1 MLNVHL
7 LPDLADPH
15 DLAGHTSI
23 VVDVL
28 RASTTITTAL
38 DSGAEK
44 VIPCLTV
51 EEARELAAKRSGA
64 LLGGERQGQ
73 KLPGFNFGNSPAEY
87 TSESVSKRTIIFTT
101 TNGTKAMSRCIGS
114 SRILI
119 GAVVNRSA
127 VCKTA
132 NRDDRIDILCAGT
145 NGHISMDDCLAAGAI
160 VHGCSA
166 DRILNDSALMCRQL
180 WRANVEARQLGET
193 KAAIRDI
200 LAQSI
205 GGKNLIALKMDSDL
219 DLAADLDRFRP
230 RTRVE
235 PIELGDLLNGRIQ
248 EIR

>member
-44 VIPCLTV
+44 VIPCLAV
-51 EEARELAAKRSGA
+51 EEARELASKRSGA
-64 LLGGERQGQ
+64 LLGGERQGK
-73 KLPGFNFGNSPAEY
+73 KLPGFDFGNSPAEY
-87 TSESVSKRTIIFTT
+87 TTKSVSNQTIIFTT
-101 TNGTKAMSRCIGS
+101 TNGTKALSRCIGS
-114 SRILI
+114 SRVLI
-119 GAVVNRSA
+119 GSIVNRSA

-132 NRDDRIDILCAGT
+132 NREERIDILCAGT
-145 NGHISMDDCLAAGAI
+145 NGVISMDDCLAAGAI

-166 DRILNDSALMCRQL
+166 NRVLNDSALMCRQL
-180 WRANVEARQLGET
+180 WLSSVEAGQLGET
-193 KAAIRDI
+193 KAAIRGV

-219 DLAADLDRFRP
+219 DLAADLDRFD
-230 RTRVE
+230 RV
-235 PIELGDLLNGRIQ
+235 PELNRSSW
-248 EIR
+248 EIS